1 MANRKIVGVRRNVRI
16 RTDLTTESELKQMA
30 KTAGIPIEFY
40 SGAGEEAGYM
50 SNNGTQRIIK
60 MNRNKFKEM
69 TTFYLHGVEITMENK
84 HAFDLP
90 TSKAI
95 FYHEMGHVMFSTKNT
110 LGHKVLKGIKDQ
122 MATGDYSFP
131 TAYAAVTNEWESM
144 MEYYAFFRLKPGRL
158 KKSQPKIYKLMKQ
171 WDQEYKQKGTN

>member
-1 MANRKIVGVRRNVRI
+1 
-16 RTDLTTESELKQMA
+16 
-30 KTAGIPIEFY
+30 
-40 SGAGEEAGYM
+40 
-50 SNNGTQRIIK
+50 
-60 MNRNKFKEM
+60 
-69 TTFYLHGVEITMENK
+69 
-84 HAFDLP
+84 
-90 TSKAI
+90 
-95 FYHEMGHVMFSTKNT
+95 MGHVMFSTKNT